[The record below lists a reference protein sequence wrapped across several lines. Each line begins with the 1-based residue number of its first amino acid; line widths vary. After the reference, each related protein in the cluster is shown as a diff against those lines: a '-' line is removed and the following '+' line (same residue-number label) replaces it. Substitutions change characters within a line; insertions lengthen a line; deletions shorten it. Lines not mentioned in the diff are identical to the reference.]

1 MWHCGTHASALASNG
16 IAAGGEQWAALAG
29 TGKEAAGD
37 GTAKEE
43 GERWDHLPSAMCG
56 SQNAT

>member
-43 GERWDHLPSAMCG
+43 
-56 SQNAT
+56 